1 MAEELKPCPHCGGHV
16 QYVRSDPA
24 DGIYG
29 IFCQECKAMTR
40 WNIEM
45 EPRENYGENERTMPV
60 LRTGGQ
66 TESMEDRATGGS
78 ECRHRELACCMRQ
91 RRR

>member
-1 MAEELKPCPHCGGHV
+1 MAEELKHCPHCGGHV
-16 QYVRSDPA
+16 QYVRSDPS

-45 EPRENYGENERTMPV
+45 EPRENYGENERKW
-60 LRTGGQ
+60 RERWNRRANDDERDNGQ
-66 TESMEDRATGGS
+66 DSAYPG
-78 ECRHRELACCMRQ
+78 
-91 RRR
+91 

>member
-29 IFCQECKAMTR
+29 IFCQGCKAMTR

-45 EPRENYGENERTMPV
+45 EPRENYGENERKW
-60 LRTGGQ
+60 LERWNR
-66 TESMEDRATGGS
+66 RANDG
-78 ECRHRELACCMRQ
+78 ECAVNG
-91 RRR
+91 